1 MMTNIT
7 AEEELIKTG
16 KVIAAILFLLNVS
29 ALFSQTTITA
39 KLSDEKIGVGEV
51 FSLSV
56 TINNTKGKVTIPN
69 IDGLL
74 LRGTSQTR
82 NMTLSGG
89 TFKSIQTYSYT
100 YVANRV
106 GIYKI
111 DNITVKIDNTTYKAN
126 PVTLE
131 VVDEPVRER
140 QSDAPDSD
148 SFESFMNY
156 SEDIHVEN
164 TINKK
169 EVYLYEP
176 IYITQRA
183 YTHVPVN
190 VVGISKIADRTDF
203 ISYTDSSEYNS
214 FTEIIDGKRVS
225 VIPLKKEVLYALK
238 DGDKSIITT
247 EFVFE
252 KNNMFFD
259 RVLYGEEEYN
269 IKVLPLPDNTE
280 YKDFS
285 GGVGE
290 FDFTVKANKTNLK
303 IGEEVVV
310 SLEVFGEGNT
320 SIINMPSIDTN
331 INKYFSVYQPKTYET
346 NWFEDDKMMAK
357 KTKQYV
363 MVATNSGEFSLSNIA
378 FCYFSPEAKSYS
390 NIYSGNISFNMMG
403 GNIGSS
409 SFIDNNNQP
418 NIINIKDT
426 YIKKNEKYF
435 NLLNIN
441 IIYIYILILIIFSF
455 VIVFSKKI
463 KTLALASSNNNKESG
478 ISVMIAKYN
487 ERNREEY
494 CKSVVSYIEKEIK
507 NKLNINSKDIYLQ
520 LKGKVEEDKIKE
532 IKYIIDSCE
541 RELYSG
547 NKSTENIDYHSKA
560 IEIITSINKKK

>member
-1 MMTNIT
+1 MTINIT

-16 KVIAAILFLLNVS
+16 KVIVIILFLLNVS

-39 KLSDEKIGVGEV
+39 KLSDEKIGIGEV

-106 GIYKI
+106 GVYKI

-126 PVTLE
+126 AVTLE
-131 VVDEPVRER
+131 VVDEPVRTR
-140 QSDAPDSD
+140 QNDAPNSD
-148 SFESFMNY
+148 SFDSFMNY

-176 IYITQRA
+176 IYITQKA
-183 YTHVPVN
+183 YTHIPVN

-238 DGDKSIITT
+238 DGEKNIITT

-259 RVLYGEEEYN
+259 RELYGEEEYN
-269 IKVLPLPDNTE
+269 IKVLPLPDNTG
-280 YKDFS
+280 YKNFS

-290 FDFTVKANKTNLK
+290 FEFTVKANKTNLK

-346 NWFEDDKMMAK
+346 NWFEDERMMAK

-378 FCYFSPEAKSYS
+378 FCYFSPEAESYS
-390 NIYSGNISFNMMG
+390 NIYSEDISFTMIG

-409 SFIDNNNQP
+409 LFVDNNNQP

-426 YIKKNEKYF
+426 YIKNEKPF

-441 IIYIYILILIIFSF
+441 IIYIYIFILMIFSF

-463 KTLALASSNNNKESG
+463 KTLALSTPNNNKESG
-478 ISVMIAKYN
+478 ISIMISNYN

-494 CKSVVSYIEKEIK
+494 CKSVISYIEKEIK
-507 NKLNINSKDIYLQ
+507 KKLNTNSKDIYLE
-520 LKGKVEEDKIKE
+520 LKGKVEEEKIKE
-532 IKYIIDSCE
+532 IKSIIDSCE
-541 RELYSG
+541 MELYSG

-560 IEIITSINKKK
+560 IEIISSINKKK

>member
-1 MMTNIT
+1 M
-7 AEEELIKTG
+7 IKTG
-16 KVIAAILFLLNVS
+16 KAIIAVLFLLNVS

-39 KLSDEKIGVGEV
+39 KLSDEKIGIGEV

-106 GIYKI
+106 GIYNI

-126 PVTLE
+126 PLTLE

-140 QSDAPDSD
+140 ESDAPDSD
-148 SFESFMNY
+148 SFDRFMNY

-164 TINKK
+164 TINKT

-176 IYITQRA
+176 IYIIQRA

-214 FTEIIDGKRVS
+214 FTEIINGKRVS

-238 DGDKSIITT
+238 DGNKNIITT

-269 IKVLPLPDNTE
+269 IKVLPLPDNTG
-280 YKDFS
+280 YKNFS

-378 FCYFSPEAKSYS
+378 FCYFSPDAKSYS
-390 NIYSGNISFNMMG
+390 NVYSENISFNMMG
-403 GNIGSS
+403 GNIASS

-418 NIINIKDT
+418 DIINIKDT
-426 YIKKNEKYF
+426 YIKNEKPF

-441 IIYIYILILIIFSF
+441 IVYIYILILIIFSF
-455 VIVFSKKI
+455 IIVFSKKI
-463 KTLALASSNNNKESG
+463 KTLALSPSNNNNKESG
-478 ISVMIAKYN
+478 ISIMISNYN
-487 ERNREEY
+487 EGNREEY
-494 CKSVVSYIEKEIK
+494 CKSVISYIEKEIK
-507 NKLNINSKDIYLQ
+507 KKLNTNSNNIYLE
-520 LKGKVEEDKIKE
+520 LKGKVEEEKIKE
-532 IKYIIDSCE
+532 IKSIIDSCE

>member
-1 MMTNIT
+1 M
-7 AEEELIKTG
+7 
-16 KVIAAILFLLNVS
+16 
-29 ALFSQTTITA
+29 
-39 KLSDEKIGVGEV
+39 
-51 FSLSV
+51 
-56 TINNTKGKVTIPN
+56 
-69 IDGLL
+69 
-74 LRGTSQTR
+74 
-82 NMTLSGG
+82 
-89 TFKSIQTYSYT
+89 
-100 YVANRV
+100 
-106 GIYKI
+106 
-111 DNITVKIDNTTYKAN
+111 
-126 PVTLE
+126 
-131 VVDEPVRER
+131 
-140 QSDAPDSD
+140 
-148 SFESFMNY
+148 
-156 SEDIHVEN
+156 
-164 TINKK
+164 
-169 EVYLYEP
+169 
-176 IYITQRA
+176 
-183 YTHVPVN
+183 
-190 VVGISKIADRTDF
+190 VGISKIADRTDF

-214 FTEIIDGKRVS
+214 FTEIINGKRVS

-238 DGDKSIITT
+238 EGEKSIITT

-269 IKVLPLPDNTE
+269 IKVLPLPDNTG
-280 YKDFS
+280 YKNFS

-346 NWFEDDKMMAK
+346 NWFEDDRMMAK

-390 NIYSGNISFNMMG
+390 NVYAENISFNMMG

-418 NIINIKDT
+418 NVINIKDT
-426 YIKKNEKYF
+426 YIKNEKPF

-441 IIYIYILILIIFSF
+441 IVYIYILILIIFSF
-455 VIVFSKKI
+455 IIVFSKKI
-463 KTLALASSNNNKESG
+463 KTLALSPSNNNKESG
-478 ISVMIAKYN
+478 ISIMISNYN
-487 ERNREEY
+487 EGNREEY
-494 CKSVVSYIEKEIK
+494 CKSVISYIEKEIK
-507 NKLNINSKDIYLQ
+507 KKLNTNSKNIYLE
-520 LKGKVEEDKIKE
+520 LNGKVEEEKIKE
-532 IKYIIDSCE
+532 IKSIIDSCE

-547 NKSTENIDYHSKA
+547 NKQSENTDYHSKA

>member
-1 MMTNIT
+1 M
-7 AEEELIKTG
+7 IKTG
-16 KVIAAILFLLNVS
+16 KVIIILLFLLNVS

-39 KLSDEKIGVGEV
+39 KLSDEKIGIGEV

-106 GIYKI
+106 GIYNI

-126 PVTLE
+126 PLTLE

-140 QSDAPDSD
+140 ESDAPDSD
-148 SFESFMNY
+148 SFDRFMNY

-164 TINKK
+164 TINKT

-176 IYITQRA
+176 IYITQKA

-238 DGDKSIITT
+238 DGNKNIITT

-269 IKVLPLPDNTE
+269 IKVLPLPDNTG
-280 YKDFS
+280 YKNFS

-378 FCYFSPEAKSYS
+378 FCYFSPDAKSYS
-390 NIYSGNISFNMMG
+390 NVYSGNISFSMMG

-409 SFIDNNNQP
+409 HFVDNNNEP

-426 YIKKNEKYF
+426 YIKNEKPF

-441 IIYIYILILIIFSF
+441 IVYIYILILIVFSF
-455 VIVFSKKI
+455 IIVFSKKL

-478 ISVMIAKYN
+478 ISVMITNYN
-487 ERNREEY
+487 EGNREEY
-494 CKSVVSYIEKEIK
+494 CKSVISYIEKEIK
-507 NKLNINSKDIYLQ
+507 KKLNTNSRNIYLE
-520 LKGKVEEDKIKE
+520 LNGIAEEEKIKE
-532 IKYIIDSCE
+532 IKSIIDSCE

-547 NKSTENIDYHSKA
+547 SKSSENIDYHSKA

>member
-1 MMTNIT
+1 MMTNIM

-16 KVIAAILFLLNVS
+16 KVIVAVLFLLNVS
-29 ALFSQTTITA
+29 VLFSQTTITA
-39 KLSDEKIGVGEV
+39 KLSDEKIGVGEL

-106 GIYKI
+106 GVYKI

-126 PVTLE
+126 TVTLE
-131 VVDEPVRER
+131 VVDEPVRTK
-140 QSDAPDSD
+140 QNDAPDSD
-148 SFESFMNY
+148 SFDRFMNY

-164 TINKK
+164 TINKT

-176 IYITQRA
+176 IYIIQKA
-183 YTHVPVN
+183 YTHIPVN

-214 FTEIIDGKRVS
+214 FTEIINGKRVS

-238 DGDKSIITT
+238 EGEKSIITT

-269 IKVLPLPDNTE
+269 IKVLSLPDNTG
-280 YKDFS
+280 YKNFS

-346 NWFEDDKMMAK
+346 NWFEDDRMMAK

-390 NIYSGNISFNMMG
+390 NVYAENISFNMMG

-418 NIINIKDT
+418 NVINIKDT
-426 YIKKNEKYF
+426 YIKNEKPF

-441 IIYIYILILIIFSF
+441 IVYIYILILIIFSF
-455 VIVFSKKI
+455 IIVFSKKI
-463 KTLALASSNNNKESG
+463 KTLVLSPSNNNKESG
-478 ISVMIAKYN
+478 ISIMISNYN
-487 ERNREEY
+487 EGNREEY
-494 CKSVVSYIEKEIK
+494 CKSVISYIEKEIK
-507 NKLNINSKDIYLQ
+507 KKLNTNSKNIYLE
-520 LKGKVEEDKIKE
+520 LNGKVEEEKIKE
-532 IKYIIDSCE
+532 IKSIIDSCE

-547 NKSTENIDYHSKA
+547 NKQSENTDYHSKA

>member
-1 MMTNIT
+1 MTINIT

-16 KVIAAILFLLNVS
+16 KVIVIILFLLNVS

-39 KLSDEKIGVGEV
+39 KLSDEKIGIGEV

-106 GIYKI
+106 GVYKI

-126 PVTLE
+126 AVTLE
-131 VVDEPVRER
+131 VVDEPVRTR
-140 QSDAPDSD
+140 QNDAPNSD
-148 SFESFMNY
+148 SFDSFMNY

-176 IYITQRA
+176 IYITQKA
-183 YTHVPVN
+183 YTHIPVN

-238 DGDKSIITT
+238 DGEKNIITT

-259 RVLYGEEEYN
+259 RELYGEEEYN
-269 IKVLPLPDNTE
+269 IKVLPLPDNTG
-280 YKDFS
+280 YKNFS

-290 FDFTVKANKTNLK
+290 FEFTVKANKTNLK

-346 NWFEDDKMMAK
+346 NWFEDERMMAK

-378 FCYFSPEAKSYS
+378 FCYFSPEAESYS
-390 NIYSGNISFNMMG
+390 NIYSEDISFTMMG

-409 SFIDNNNQP
+409 LFVDNNNQP

-426 YIKKNEKYF
+426 YIKNEKPF

-441 IIYIYILILIIFSF
+441 IIYIYIFILIIFSF
-455 VIVFSKKI
+455 VVVFSKKI
-463 KTLALASSNNNKESG
+463 KTLALSTPNNNKESG
-478 ISVMIAKYN
+478 ISIMISNYN
-487 ERNREEY
+487 EGNREEY
-494 CKSVVSYIEKEIK
+494 CKSVISYIEKEIK
-507 NKLNINSKDIYLQ
+507 KKLNTNSKDIYLE
-520 LKGKVEEDKIKE
+520 LKGKVEEEKIKE
-532 IKYIIDSCE
+532 IKSIIDSCE
-541 RELYSG
+541 MELYSG

-560 IEIITSINKKK
+560 IEIISSINKKK

>member
-1 MMTNIT
+1 M

-16 KVIAAILFLLNVS
+16 KVIVAVLFLLNVS
-29 ALFSQTTITA
+29 VLFSQTTITA
-39 KLSDEKIGVGEV
+39 KLSDEKIGVGEL

-106 GIYKI
+106 GVYKI

-126 PVTLE
+126 TVTLE
-131 VVDEPVRER
+131 VVDEPVRTK
-140 QSDAPDSD
+140 QNDAPDSD
-148 SFESFMNY
+148 SFDRFMNY

-164 TINKK
+164 TINKT

-176 IYITQRA
+176 IYIIQKA
-183 YTHVPVN
+183 YTHIPVN

-214 FTEIIDGKRVS
+214 FTEIINGKRVS

-238 DGDKSIITT
+238 EGEKSIITT

-269 IKVLPLPDNTE
+269 IKVLSLPDNTG
-280 YKDFS
+280 YKNFS

-346 NWFEDDKMMAK
+346 NWFEDDRMMAK

-378 FCYFSPEAKSYS
+378 FCYFYPEAKSYS
-390 NIYSGNISFNMMG
+390 NVYAENISFNMMG

-418 NIINIKDT
+418 NVINIKDT
-426 YIKKNEKYF
+426 YIKNEKPF

-441 IIYIYILILIIFSF
+441 IVYIYILILIIFSF
-455 VIVFSKKI
+455 IIVFSKKI
-463 KTLALASSNNNKESG
+463 KTLALSPSNNNKESG
-478 ISVMIAKYN
+478 ISIMISNYN
-487 ERNREEY
+487 EGNREEY
-494 CKSVVSYIEKEIK
+494 CKSVISYIEKEIK
-507 NKLNINSKDIYLQ
+507 KKLNTNSKNIYLE
-520 LKGKVEEDKIKE
+520 LNGKVEEEKIKE
-532 IKYIIDSCE
+532 IKSIIDSCE

-547 NKSTENIDYHSKA
+547 NKQSENTDYHSKA